1 MVGLREGH
9 SCGLT
14 GKGATNW
21 LPPSRPRSSTLPA
34 RSIVCKLL
42 ILIPPLVWVGPWYG
56 EWVDTYWLVWGG
68 KSLICGVVGGGVWLG
83 IDCWRV
89 K

>member
-1 MVGLREGH
+1 MR
-9 SCGLT
+9 
-14 GKGATNW
+14 ADDFY
-21 LPPSRPRSSTLPA
+21 PPPGMGRA
-34 RSIVCKLL
+34 
-42 ILIPPLVWVGPWYG
+42 WYG
-56 EWVDTYWLVWGG
+56 KWVDTYWLVCGG